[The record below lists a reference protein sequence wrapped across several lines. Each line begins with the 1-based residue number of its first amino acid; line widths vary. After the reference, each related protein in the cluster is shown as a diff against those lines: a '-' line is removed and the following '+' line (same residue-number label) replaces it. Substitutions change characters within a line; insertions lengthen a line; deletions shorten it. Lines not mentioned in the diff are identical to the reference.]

1 MCGAV
6 RQQIDRDFKCSAAL
20 AALYFYA
27 KMFQK
32 YEFRQNRYEFRQ
44 NLKMT
49 EIYAIIRENKEYRRG
64 NRYEKRNKRIFAKVC
79 CEDSKGRR
87 KYSMCMDYLSA
98 QSAGSGKKAS
108 QTLI

>member
-27 KMFQK
+27 KMFPK

-49 EIYAIIRENKEYRRG
+49 EIYAIIRENKEYRRR

-79 CEDSKGRR
+79 CEDSKGRTEHNM
-87 KYSMCMDYLSA
+87 SLVFVS
-98 QSAGSGKKAS
+98 
-108 QTLI
+108 T